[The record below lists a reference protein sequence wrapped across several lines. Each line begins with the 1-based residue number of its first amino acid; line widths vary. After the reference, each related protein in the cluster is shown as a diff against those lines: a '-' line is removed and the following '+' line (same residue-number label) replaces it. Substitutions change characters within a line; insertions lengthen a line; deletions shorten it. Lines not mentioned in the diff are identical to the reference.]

1 MHLIAFLNNIYFNIS
16 VYQICMAQTYTFKIK
31 PCVLVVQT
39 HTFKPNPHT
48 GGTPATIELKNK
60 SLLVIQTTAIQFN
73 PHVGGINRHFST

>member
-60 SLLVIQTTAIQFN
+60 SLCWSYKQPLFNSILMLV
-73 PHVGGINRHFST
+73 V